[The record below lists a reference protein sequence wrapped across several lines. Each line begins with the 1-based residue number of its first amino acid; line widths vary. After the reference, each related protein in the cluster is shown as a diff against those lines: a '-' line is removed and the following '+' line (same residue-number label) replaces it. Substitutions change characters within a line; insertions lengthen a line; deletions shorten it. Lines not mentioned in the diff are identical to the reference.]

1 MLIAMNLSTPQLYHM
16 APSRSPC
23 NMRKVVQAAIIN
35 ICIVMWTIVAI
46 GKRCAVQHAVA
57 LQ

>member
-1 MLIAMNLSTPQLYHM
+1 
-16 APSRSPC
+16 
-23 NMRKVVQAAIIN
+23 MRKVVQAAIIN